1 MTAIATRGK
10 KEVGDYRHEDAR
22 RLNNPTAALARE
34 DVAPVPS
41 RPLRFNPHLPPELV
55 WAGKEEEGDEIIVE
69 APSIH
74 VHERLSTDAILKAAQ
89 RENAQIALFADPGL
103 DRVQQVE
110 FYEHEMG
117 WANRL
122 ILGDSL
128 IATTS
133 LLERER
139 MAGQV
144 QLVYIDPPYGIN
156 FNSNFQARI
165 SNRQPKETDDN
176 AVTREPEQIQAYR
189 DTWQLGLHS
198 YLTYL
203 RQRLVAAR
211 DLLKESGSIV
221 VQIGPDNLH
230 LVRALLDEVFGGEN
244 HCATITVAKTSQ
256 VTAALLPEV
265 SDFLLWYARD
275 RDQVVSSYNQLYESR
290 ALDAVDDDYKHVEWP
305 TGERRPLT
313 AEEFQAPGGVVAA
326 GGRIYR
332 LSDATSQGFSAG
344 KTVDLEFDGQVFHP
358 GANRHWLLRPEGMRR
373 LGEVGRLVKRGKS
386 LSYVRFLDD
395 SQGVRRTNIWTDTG
409 QAGARGRKKA
419 YVVETNTKIVE
430 RCVAML
436 TQPGDLVLDPTCGSG
451 TTAYVAEKLGRR
463 WITMDTSRVAIALA
477 RERLLT
483 SKFDYYE
490 LADPPRGVDGG
501 LRYDRFTWTT
511 ASSIGYGET
520 PEEVPLYD
528 RPRIE
533 ASRVRVSGPFTVEA
547 LSRYADNPFAG
558 APVEEISHEAAADHV
573 TALLDALT
581 TMGIP
586 RRGGAPLT
594 VHSVGAISGS
604 GALHA
609 DGVYA
614 DAEGE
619 EQPFA
624 VSLGPRHGPIT
635 VAQIDEA
642 LAEAPGY
649 RLIVFAGFA
658 ATAEAQ
664 EYLAPG
670 RRGRVNVAL
679 LEANADLLLG
689 DLLKNTKA
697 SQTFRLFAV
706 PETRVVHDE
715 DGGMRVELLG
725 MDSFD
730 AATGEVVSRN
740 QDEIAAWFL
749 DHDYDG
755 SVFHVNQAFFTRSD
769 AWEALGTA
777 LRATID
783 PEVVETMHSFVSLPF
798 EPGPSGKAA
807 MRVVDDAGQ
816 TSEAIIDLGV

>member
-1 MTAIATRGK
+1 MAARG
-10 KEVGDYRHEDAR
+10 KEVGDYRHENAR

-34 DVAPVPS
+34 DIAPVPHRTYS
-41 RPLRFNPHLPPELV
+41 FDPHLPPELV
-55 WAGKEEEGDEIIVE
+55 WAGKAEQAELIVE

-89 RENAQIALFADPGL
+89 QENAQIALFADPGL
-103 DRVQQVE
+103 DRATQVE

-128 IATTS
+128 VTMTS

-156 FNSNFQARI
+156 YNSNFQARI
-165 SNRQPKETDDN
+165 SNRTPKETDEGSI
-176 AVTREPEQIQAYR
+176 TREPEQIQAYR

-203 RQRLVAAR
+203 RERLIVTRELLR
-211 DLLKESGSIV
+211 DSGSVV
-221 VQIGPDNLH
+221 VQIGPDNMH
-230 LVRALLDEVFGGEN
+230 VVRVLLDEVFGPHN
-244 HCATITVAKTSQ
+244 HCATITVTKTSQ
-256 VTAALLPEV
+256 VTATLLPEV

-275 RDQVVSSYNQLYESR
+275 KSQVAYNQLYEPR
-290 ALDAVDDDYKHVEWP
+290 PVDAADDDYKFVEMP
-305 TGERRPLT
+305 DGTRRPLT
-313 AEEFQAPGGVVAA
+313 NEERAAPALA
-326 GGRIYR
+326 TSQGGRIYR
-332 LSDATSQGFSAG
+332 LDNATSQGYSAT
-344 KTVDLEFDGQVFHP
+344 KTVDLEFEGDTFHP
-358 GANRHWLLRPEGMRR
+358 GNNRHWLLRPEGMQG
-373 LGEVGRLVKRGKS
+373 LIAAGRIVKRETS

-395 SQGVRRTNIWTDTG
+395 TAGIRRTNIWTDTT
-409 QAGARGRKKA
+409 QAGSRGRKKA

-436 TQPGDLVLDPTCGSG
+436 TQAGDLVLDPTCGSG
-451 TTAYVAEKLGRR
+451 TTAYAAEKLGRR
-463 WITMDTSRVAIALA
+463 WITVDTSRVALALA

-490 LADPPRGVDGG
+490 LADAGRGVDAG
-501 LRYDRFTWTT
+501 LRYDSFTWVT
-511 ASSIGYGET
+511 ASSIGYDEAAD
-520 PEEVPLYD
+520 EVTLYD
-528 RPRIE
+528 QPKVDRGK
-533 ASRVRVSGPFTVEA
+533 VRVSGPFTVEA
-547 LSRYADNPFAG
+547 LSRYADNPFDGEPLEAVS
-558 APVEEISHEAAADHV
+558 AEAAADHV
-573 TALLDALT
+573 AALLDALR

-586 RRGGAPLT
+586 RKGSSPAPVVLLEPLA
-594 VHSVGAISGS
+594 GI

-609 DGVYA
+609 EGTFTDADG
-614 DAEGE
+614 G

-649 RLIVFAGFA
+649 GLIVFAGFA

-664 EYLAPG
+664 QYLAPG
-670 RRGRVNVAL
+670 RRGRINVAL

-697 SQTFRLFAV
+697 SQTFRLFAA
-706 PETRVVHDE
+706 PEARVHDGM
-715 DGGMRVELLG
+715 DGTVTVELLG

-740 QDEIAAWFL
+740 QNEIAAWFL
-749 DHDYDG
+749 DHDFDG
-755 SVFHVNQAFFTRSD
+755 SVFHVNQASFTRSD
-769 AWEALGTA
+769 AWEALGKA
-777 LRATID
+777 LKEIID
-783 PEVVETMHSFVSLPF
+783 QDVVESMHSFVSLPF
-798 EPGPSGKAA
+798 EPGPTRKAA
-807 MRVVDDAGQ
+807 LRVVDDAGQ
-816 TSEAIIDLGV
+816 TSEAIIDLDG

>member
-1 MTAIATRGK
+1 MGARG
-10 KEVGDYRHEDAR
+10 KEVGDYRHENAR

-34 DVAPVPS
+34 DIAPVPHRTYS
-41 RPLRFNPHLPPELV
+41 FDPHLPPELV
-55 WAGKEEEGDEIIVE
+55 WAGKAEEAELTVE

-74 VHERLSTDAILKAAQ
+74 VHERLSTDAILKAARQ
-89 RENAQIALFADPGL
+89 ENAQIALFADPGL
-103 DRVQQVE
+103 DRATQVE

-128 IATTS
+128 VAMTS

-156 FNSNFQARI
+156 YNSNFQARI
-165 SNRQPKETDDN
+165 SNRTPKETDEGSI
-176 AVTREPEQIQAYR
+176 TREPEQIQAYR
-189 DTWQLGLHS
+189 DTWQLGVHS

-203 RQRLVAAR
+203 RERLIVAR
-211 DLLKESGSIV
+211 EILSESGSV
-221 VQIGPDNLH
+221 VLQIGPDNMH
-230 LVRALLDEVFGGEN
+230 VVRVLLDEVFGPQN
-244 HCATITVAKTSQ
+244 HCATVTVAKTSQ
-256 VTAALLPEV
+256 VTATLLPEV

-275 RDQVVSSYNQLYESR
+275 KSQVAYNQLYEPR
-290 ALDAVDDDYKHVEWP
+290 PVDAADDDYKFVEMP
-305 TGERRPLT
+305 DGTRRPLT
-313 AEEFQAPGGVVAA
+313 DEERAAPALA
-326 GGRIYR
+326 TSQGGRIYR
-332 LSDATSQGFSAG
+332 LDNATSQGYSAT
-344 KTVDLEFDGQVFHP
+344 KTVDLEFEGDTFHP
-358 GANRHWLLRPEGMRR
+358 GNNRHWMLRPEGMQG
-373 LGEVGRLVKRGKS
+373 LIAAGRIVKRETS

-395 SQGVRRTNIWTDTG
+395 TAGIRRTNIWTDTT
-409 QAGARGRKKA
+409 QAGSRGRKKA

-436 TQPGDLVLDPTCGSG
+436 TQAGDLVLDPTCGSG
-451 TTAYVAEKLGRR
+451 TTAYAAEKLGRR
-463 WITMDTSRVAIALA
+463 WITVDTSRVALALA

-490 LADPPRGVDGG
+490 LADAARGVDAG
-501 LRYDRFTWTT
+501 LRYDSFTWVTS
-511 ASSIGYGET
+511 SSIGYDEAAD
-520 PEEVPLYD
+520 EVTLYD
-528 RPRIE
+528 QPEVDRGK
-533 ASRVRVSGPFTVEA
+533 VRVSGPFTVEA
-547 LSRYADNPFAG
+547 LSRYADNPFDGEPLEAVS
-558 APVEEISHEAAADHV
+558 AEAAADHV
-573 TALLDALT
+573 AALLDALR

-586 RRGGAPLT
+586 RKGTSPAPVVLLEPLAG
-594 VHSVGAISGS
+594 V

-609 DGVYA
+609 EGTFTDADG
-614 DAEGE
+614 G

-649 RLIVFAGFA
+649 SLIVFAGFA

-664 EYLAPG
+664 QYLAPG
-670 RRGRVNVAL
+670 RRGRINVAL

-689 DLLKNTKA
+689 GLLKNTKA
-697 SQTFRLFAV
+697 SQTFRLFAA
-706 PETRVVHDE
+706 PEARVR
-715 DGGMRVELLG
+715 DGTDGTVWIELLG

-755 SVFHVNQAFFTRSD
+755 SVFHVNQAFFTRSNP
-769 AWEALGTA
+769 WQALGKA
-777 LRATID
+777 LNETID
-783 PEVVETMHSFVSLPF
+783 QDVVESMHSFVSLPF
-798 EPGPSGKAA
+798 EPGPTRKAA
-807 MRVVDDAGQ
+807 LRAVDDAGQ
-816 TSEAIIDLGV
+816 TSEAIIDLDG